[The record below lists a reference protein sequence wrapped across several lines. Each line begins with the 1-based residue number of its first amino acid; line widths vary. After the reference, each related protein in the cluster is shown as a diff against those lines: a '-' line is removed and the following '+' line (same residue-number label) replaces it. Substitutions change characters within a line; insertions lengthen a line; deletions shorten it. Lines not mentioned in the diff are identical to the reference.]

1 MLTKKEKKALDLL
14 LRMNGANTFMEFIHD
29 DILLKRVKMM
39 GVNPYRLMRKVS
51 IERGLEMRQ
60 KTKGN
65 RQTQFA
71 KLTCNIM
78 REEQLAHGVRAL
90 GVS

>member
-39 GVNPYRLMRKVS
+39 GVNPYRLMHKVS
-51 IERGLEMRQ
+51 IERGLEMCQ
-60 KTKGN
+60 KAIG
-65 RQTQFA
+65 
-71 KLTCNIM
+71 KLNS
-78 REEQLAHGVRAL
+78 RN
-90 GVS
+90 

>member
-51 IERGLEMRQ
+51 IERGLEMCQ
-60 KTKGN
+60 KAIGKPN
-65 RQTQFA
+65 SR
-71 KLTCNIM
+71 N
-78 REEQLAHGVRAL
+78 
-90 GVS
+90 

>member
-14 LRMNGANTFMEFIHD
+14 LRMNGANNFIEFIHD

-51 IERGLEMRQ
+51 IERGLEMCQ
-60 KTKGN
+60 NVMG
-65 RQTQFA
+65 
-71 KLTCNIM
+71 KLNS
-78 REEQLAHGVRAL
+78 RN
-90 GVS
+90 

>member
-29 DILLKRVKMM
+29 DILFKRVKMM

-51 IERGLEMRQ
+51 IERGLETQQ
-60 KTKGN
+60 KVIG
-65 RQTQFA
+65 
-71 KLTCNIM
+71 KLNS
-78 REEQLAHGVRAL
+78 RN
-90 GVS
+90 